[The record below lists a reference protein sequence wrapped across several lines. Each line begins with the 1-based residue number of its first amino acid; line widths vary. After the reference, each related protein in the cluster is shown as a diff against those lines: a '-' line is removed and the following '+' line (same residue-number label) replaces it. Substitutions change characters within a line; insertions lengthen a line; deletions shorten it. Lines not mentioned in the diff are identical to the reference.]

1 MTLAR
6 VEPWLRG
13 AALLLLV
20 FALVAPL
27 PIALLDLLL
36 VANLAASL
44 VVLAACAT
52 ARPPRLVSAL
62 PAVLLGG
69 TVVRLALELAASR
82 MILRGGDA
90 GTVIHAF
97 GSVAVRGDALVGVAV
112 FVILTVV
119 QFVVVVQGG
128 ERVAEVAARFALDA
142 MPGQQLAIDGA
153 VRAGTLDARAAK
165 RDRDALEQRAQR
177 AGAMDGAMRFVKG
190 DAIAGVVIVL
200 VNLVVGTVLG
210 ATRSGLPVRAAA
222 ERYATLA
229 IGQGLAAQVPSM
241 LLAVAAAL
249 AVSRPQSRLDES
261 VWVAPMTLRTV
272 AGVLLAVAVAPGF
285 PLWPFATIAA
295 VLLALSFAPRP
306 ARLVDARV
314 RLTVTSD
321 AGGQALATDARAEWS
336 RSAEALGI
344 SAPSIE
350 VVRSEGEPTLSV
362 DGTEHLRGH
371 WTNDDVASLVRS
383 TAPTWVDVD
392 DTERRLD
399 KLSIDSPAL
408 VRSTVPTLASIANL
422 TALRRWLCDEGVPVG
437 DLRAML
443 GAIQRAGA
451 VGDSVDR
458 WRSRVRVELGP
469 TLQAHFAP
477 RRALSAWMLGPTVE
491 DAARD
496 ELARRTTLSPAL
508 VGDLRDLV
516 AARCNMDEEAT
527 ILASVA
533 VRRAVWEALRS
544 MPGRRTVL
552 APDELGDAV
561 AITVLGVLDP
571 ML

>member
-13 AALLLLV
+13 AALTLLL

-27 PIALLDLLL
+27 PVAVLDLLL

-44 VVLAACAT
+44 VVLAACST
-52 ARPPRLVSAL
+52 ARPPRLVSTL

-90 GTVIHAF
+90 GAVIHAF
-97 GSVAVRGDALVGVAV
+97 GSVAARGDALVGVAV

-142 MPGQQLAIDGA
+142 MPGQQLAIDA
-153 VRAGTLDARAAK
+153 ALRAGSLDARAAK

-190 DAIAGVVIVL
+190 DAVAGVVIVL

-210 ATRSGLPVRAAA
+210 ASRTGLPVRAAA

-249 AVSRPQSRLDES
+249 AVSRPQSRPDDGA
-261 VWVAPMTLRTV
+261 WVAPTTLRVV
-272 AGVLLAVAVAPGF
+272 AGVLLAVALAPGF
-285 PLWPFATIAA
+285 PLWPFVATAA
-295 VLLALSFAPRP
+295 ALIALSFIARPPRRG
-306 ARLVDARV
+306 ASRV
-314 RLTVTSD
+314 RLTTTAD
-321 AGGQALATDARAEWS
+321 AAGQSLATESRAEWE
-336 RSAEALGI
+336 RTAAQLGI
-344 SAPSIE
+344 TAPCID
-350 VVRSEGEPTLSV
+350 VVRAGGEPALSV
-362 DGTEHLRGH
+362 DGTDHLRGR
-371 WTNDDVASLVRS
+371 WSRDDVASLVRS
-383 TAPTWVDVD
+383 TASTWIDVD

-399 KLSIDSPAL
+399 ELSASSPAL
-408 VRSTVPTLASIANL
+408 VRSSVPALVSITDL
-422 TALRRWLCDEGVPVG
+422 TALRRWLGDEGVPVG

-443 GAIQRAGA
+443 GAIQRAGPL
-451 VGDSVDR
+451 GDSGER

-469 TLQAHFAP
+469 TIQARFAP
-477 RRALSAWMLGPTVE
+477 TRALSAWMIGPTVE
-491 DAARD
+491 EAARD
-496 ELARRTTLSPAL
+496 ELARRTTLSPSL
-508 VGDLRDLV
+508 IGDLRDLV
-516 AARCNMDEEAT
+516 AARCAGDDAAV

-544 MPGRRTVL
+544 MPGRRPVL
-552 APDELGDAV
+552 SPDELGDAV
-561 AITVLGVLDP
+561 TVKVLGVLDP